1 MFSKVTSHQAGP
13 AVATAFTQK
22 ANNKLIKGARGS
34 KRIIIFY
41 GMWAMRHGSMRR
53 HRRGAKPLAEI
64 NLTSLL
70 DVTFVLLIAFMI
82 MAPSLK
88 YGVEIDL
95 PGMSKG
101 APQLTTDQSHLATIS
116 ITKSMAGHAGQTG
129 PRTFMLD
136 GEQMELDQLETRLKS
151 RNEASGGKLAVEVN
165 ADADVPYEAFVQ
177 VVGALRRAGI
187 EGVGLPVDTTKP

>member
-1 MFSKVTSHQAGP
+1 
-13 AVATAFTQK
+13 
-22 ANNKLIKGARGS
+22 
-34 KRIIIFY
+34 
-41 GMWAMRHGSMRR
+41 MRR
-53 HRRGAKPLAEI
+53 HRKGAKPVADI

-95 PGMSKG
+95 PGMNQG
-101 APQLTTDQSHLATIS
+101 APQLTTDQTNLATIT
-116 ITKSMAGHAGQTG
+116 ITREMAGSAGQTG

-136 GEQMELDQLETRLKS
+136 DDELELNELESRLRE
-151 RNEASGGKLAVEVN
+151 RNEKSGGTLAVEIK
-165 ADADVPYEAFVQ
+165 ADKDVPYEAFVQ

-187 EGVGLPVDTTKP
+187 EGVGLPVDTSAP